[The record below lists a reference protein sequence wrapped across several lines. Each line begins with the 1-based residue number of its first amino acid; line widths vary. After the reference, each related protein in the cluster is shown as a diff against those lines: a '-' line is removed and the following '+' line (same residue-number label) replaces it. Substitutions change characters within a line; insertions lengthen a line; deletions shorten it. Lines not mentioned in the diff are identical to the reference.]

1 MSIKITSLDPW
12 ILRKIMGDSS
22 DVLTRKQ
29 IDDYQ
34 LDKLQE
40 TLTLVTSKSRF
51 YKRLFL
57 GLDCRLN
64 CLKDLL
70 KLPFTTSEDLK
81 DHSLDFMCVPQNDVN
96 RIVTLQSSGTT
107 GKPKRLFFTEA
118 DQELTID
125 FFHYGML
132 TLVKPGDKVLIMLP
146 GETPGSVGDLLRLG
160 LERAGVTA
168 IVHGLLTNPQEA
180 LDQIQLEAINVIV
193 GIPTQLLSL
202 ARLKDSNDSSVSLS
216 LKSVLLS
223 TDYVPQAIVQ
233 ELKNAWGCKVFNHYG
248 MTEMGLGGGIECE
261 GFCGYHLRE
270 ADLYFEI
277 IDPSSG
283 LPVSEGQIGEV
294 VVTTLTRSAMPLI
307 RYRTGDMSRFLPGL
321 CTCNTV
327 LKRLELIKSRDRVYL
342 SQAVYL
348 TMSDFD
354 EALFALDQVLDFEV
368 IVTDGMQASESQL
381 QLEVQLKGSLSWEVK
396 RKVQQAIHEIPVVR
410 EARQN
415 GSLRVFFYFEL
426 GSVVI
431 TRKSTAKRQVH
442 DKRGSIKSVGCE
454 RDQRG

>member
-1 MSIKITSLDPW
+1 MGIKTTSLEPWITRKIT
-12 ILRKIMGDSS
+12 GDSS
-22 DVLTRKQ
+22 GVLTRKQ
-29 IDDYQ
+29 IQDYQ
-34 LDKLQE
+34 LEKLQE

-51 YKRLFL
+51 YKRLYS
-57 GLDCRLN
+57 GIEGKIT

-70 KLPFTTSEDLK
+70 KLPFTTPEDLK
-81 DHSLDFMCVPQNDVN
+81 EHPLDFMCVPQNDVN

-107 GKPKRLFFTEA
+107 GQPKRLFFTEA

-125 FFHYGML
+125 FFQHGML
-132 TLVKPGDKVLIMLP
+132 TLVDPGDRVLIMLP

-168 IVHGLLTNPQEA
+168 VVHGLVTNPQEA
-180 LDQIQLEAINVIV
+180 LEQIQREEINVIV

-202 ARLKDSNDSSVSLS
+202 ARLKDSNDSSVPLS

-223 TDYVPQAIVQ
+223 TDYVPRAIVQ
-233 ELKNAWGCKVFNHYG
+233 ELERAWGCKVFNHYG

-283 LPVSEGQIGEV
+283 LPVLEGQLGEV
-294 VVTTLTRSAMPLI
+294 VVTTLTRLAMPLI
-307 RYRTGDMSRFLPGL
+307 RYRTGDMSRFIPGL
-321 CTCNTV
+321 CACKTV

-342 SQAVYL
+342 NQSDYL
-348 TMSDFD
+348 TMADFD
-354 EALFALDQVLDFEV
+354 EALFMLDNVLDFEV
-368 IVTDGMQASESQL
+368 ILTDGMQAKENQL
-381 QLEVQLKGSLSWEVK
+381 QLEIQLKGPLSWEVK
-396 RKVQQAIHEIPVVR
+396 RAVQQALHEIPVVR

-415 GSLRVFFYFEL
+415 GSLRTFFYFEL
-426 GSVVI
+426 SVGVMD
-431 TRKSTAKRQVH
+431 RKSTAKRQIQ
-442 DKRGSIKSVGCE
+442 DKRGSVESVG
-454 RDQRG
+454 